1 MKAISQKIESISR
14 KKMASV
20 FFLLFLFISIETF
33 SQDYRVAKAYI
44 EDFGKNE
51 MYVKKALID
60 YSITIVE
67 SFLDSRSEVTSQ
79 RIVEKLENINSN
91 INHHDKGFKG
101 NIELRDSFLRMNTKT
116 IESMKN
122 GILVLNDYNAQ
133 SLLTLDEIVL
143 NLYKREAA
151 IVAYFDEIKA
161 FEKTK
166 KEFGVKFN
174 LSVRSYNNVNVFE
187 YSAYQNILFYKMNVL
202 DQKLMELINTKDE
215 EGFTLCLAEMEKI
228 KLQVES
234 KTTELKFQFK
244 DETLNNANIDYM
256 LFLSNQNERIASHY
270 NEFVDAYHVLQTL
283 KIQSVGIQETNETIL
298 EYNKAVRLYNYKKN
312 LFYMILEEIQK
323 DKKRLYNEWFKVN
336 AEFLKNNIEFENI
349 HNSFVTNDD

>member
-1 MKAISQKIESISR
+1 MKNIVWKKNITFLKVKQKLIVAFLILYPAMLLSQ
-14 KKMASV
+14 
-20 FFLLFLFISIETF
+20 
-33 SQDYRVAKAYI
+33 QYRVAKAYV

-67 SFLDSRSEVTSQ
+67 SFLDSRSEVTSS
-79 RIVEKLENINSN
+79 RIIEKLENINSN

-101 NIELRDSFLRMNTKT
+101 NTKLRDSFLRMNNKT
-116 IESMKN
+116 IDCMNN
-122 GILVLNDYNAQ
+122 GTLILNDYNAQ
-133 SLLTLDEIVL
+133 SLLSLEDIVL

-151 IVAYFDEIKA
+151 IVAYFEEIKT

-166 KEFGVKFN
+166 KEFGIEHN
-174 LSVRSYNNVNVFE
+174 IDIRTYNDINVFE

-202 DQKLMELINTKDE
+202 DQKLMEQINSKDK
-215 EGFTLCLAEMEKI
+215 EGFALCVSEMENI
-228 KLQVES
+228 KFQVQN
-234 KTTELKFQFK
+234 KTNELKFQFK

-256 LFLSNQNERIASHY
+256 TFLSNQNERIVNHF
-270 NEFVDAYHVLQTL
+270 NEFVDSYHALQTL

-298 EYNKAVRLYNYKKN
+298 EYNKTVRLYNYKKN

-323 DKKRLYNEWFKVN
+323 DKKRLYNEWFVTN
-336 AEFLKNNIEFENI
+336 AKFLKNNIVFENI
-349 HNSFVTNDD
+349 HDSFVTNDD